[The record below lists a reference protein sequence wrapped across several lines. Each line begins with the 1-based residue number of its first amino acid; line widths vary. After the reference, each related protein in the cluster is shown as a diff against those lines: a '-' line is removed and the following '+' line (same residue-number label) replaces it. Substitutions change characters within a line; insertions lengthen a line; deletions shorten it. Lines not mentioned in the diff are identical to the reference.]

1 MHHNII
7 AQTDNDCKDFLL
19 VAGKKSVHPDLLFPC
34 EFRHGAHFGQNGGI
48 RGGAQVLYTIF
59 HTKRKM
65 LLGTN
70 FLFLQ
75 NVCQMTD
82 GALVSADDGMVG
94 IEVLHKLCDE
104 HIVGAA
110 KHKAFVGSIP
120 GRNQIIQIIAKFI
133 GRGIVVDHVG
143 KTGAGKSSAIKLL
156 TGEIKP
162 TSGDVIV
169 DGIVVNSLKR
179 KKIPYLRR
187 AQGVVFQDFRLLPN
201 KTVYENVAFAM
212 EIIGKTK
219 KEISRKVPK
228 ILALVGL
235 SERANNFPHEI
246 SGGEQQRVSIA
257 RAIVNSP
264 SLIIADEPTGNLD
277 VETSNGVMELF
288 DKINK
293 MGTTIVMVTH
303 SEKIV
308 NDMCKRVI
316 QLDNGTLVRDEENG
330 VYNLGV

>member
-1 MHHNII
+1 MIKFKDVSVVYDKEIVALDHVSFEI
-7 AQTDNDCKDFLL
+7 NDGEFVFL
-19 VAGKKSVHPDLLFPC
+19 
-34 EFRHGAHFGQNGGI
+34 
-48 RGGAQVLYTIF
+48 
-59 HTKRKM
+59 
-65 LLGTN
+65 
-70 FLFLQ
+70 
-75 NVCQMTD
+75 
-82 GALVSADDGMVG
+82 
-94 IEVLHKLCDE
+94 
-104 HIVGAA
+104 
-110 KHKAFVGSIP
+110 
-120 GRNQIIQIIAKFI
+120 
-133 GRGIVVDHVG
+133 VG

-162 TSGDVIV
+162 TSGDVVV

-212 EIIGKTK
+212 EIIGKPK
-219 KEISRKVPK
+219 SEIERKVPK

-235 SERANNFPHEI
+235 GERADNFPHEI

-277 VETSNGVMELF
+277 VETSSGVMELF

-308 NDMCKRVI
+308 NDMQKRVI
-316 QLDNGTLVRDEENG
+316 QLENGALVRDEENG
-330 VYNLGV
+330 VYNLDV

>member
-1 MHHNII
+1 MIKFKNVSVVYEKDVVALDDVSFEI
-7 AQTDNDCKDFLL
+7 NDGEFVFL
-19 VAGKKSVHPDLLFPC
+19 
-34 EFRHGAHFGQNGGI
+34 
-48 RGGAQVLYTIF
+48 
-59 HTKRKM
+59 
-65 LLGTN
+65 
-70 FLFLQ
+70 
-75 NVCQMTD
+75 
-82 GALVSADDGMVG
+82 
-94 IEVLHKLCDE
+94 
-104 HIVGAA
+104 
-110 KHKAFVGSIP
+110 
-120 GRNQIIQIIAKFI
+120 
-133 GRGIVVDHVG
+133 VG

-162 TSGDVIV
+162 TSGDVVV

-212 EIIGKTK
+212 EIIGKNK

-228 ILALVGL
+228 ILSLVGL
-235 SERANNFPHEI
+235 SERADNFPHEI

-257 RAIVNSP
+257 RALVNSP

-277 VETSNGVMELF
+277 VETSTEVMELF

-316 QLDNGTLVRDEENG
+316 QLDNGAVVRDEENG

>member
-1 MHHNII
+1 MIKFKDVSVVYDKDI
-7 AQTDNDCKDFLL
+7 VALDNVSFKINDGEFVFL
-19 VAGKKSVHPDLLFPC
+19 
-34 EFRHGAHFGQNGGI
+34 
-48 RGGAQVLYTIF
+48 
-59 HTKRKM
+59 
-65 LLGTN
+65 
-70 FLFLQ
+70 
-75 NVCQMTD
+75 
-82 GALVSADDGMVG
+82 
-94 IEVLHKLCDE
+94 
-104 HIVGAA
+104 
-110 KHKAFVGSIP
+110 
-120 GRNQIIQIIAKFI
+120 
-133 GRGIVVDHVG
+133 VG

-162 TSGDVIV
+162 TSGDVVV

-212 EIIGKTK
+212 EIIGKRK
-219 KEISRKVPK
+219 KDIERKVPK
-228 ILALVGL
+228 ILSMVGL
-235 SERANNFPHEI
+235 LERANNFPHEI

-277 VETSNGVMELF
+277 VETSNEVMELF

-308 NDMCKRVI
+308 NDMCRRVI
-316 QLDNGTLVRDEENG
+316 QLENGALVRDEENG

>member
-1 MHHNII
+1 MI
-7 AQTDNDCKDFLL
+7 
-19 VAGKKSVHPDLLFPC
+19 
-34 EFRHGAHFGQNGGI
+34 EFRNVTVVYDKDVVALDNASFKIDSGEF
-48 RGGAQVLYTIF
+48 V
-59 HTKRKM
+59 
-65 LLGTN
+65 
-70 FLFLQ
+70 FL
-75 NVCQMTD
+75 
-82 GALVSADDGMVG
+82 
-94 IEVLHKLCDE
+94 
-104 HIVGAA
+104 
-110 KHKAFVGSIP
+110 
-120 GRNQIIQIIAKFI
+120 
-133 GRGIVVDHVG
+133 VG

-162 TSGDVIV
+162 TSGEVFV
-169 DGIVVNSLKR
+169 DGIIVNSLR
-179 KKIPYLRR
+179 RSKIPYLRR

-201 KTVYENVAFAM
+201 KTVFENVAFAM
-212 EIIGKTK
+212 EIIGKSK
-219 KEISRKVPK
+219 KEIKNKVTK

-235 SERANNFPHEI
+235 GVKAKNYPNEI

-257 RAIVNSP
+257 RALVNSP

-277 VETSNGVMELF
+277 VETSSEIMKIF

-316 QLDNGTLVRDEENG
+316 QLEDGMVVRDEENG

>member
-1 MHHNII
+1 MIEFKNV
-7 AQTDNDCKDFLL
+7 TVVYDKD
-19 VAGKKSVHPDLLFPC
+19 
-34 EFRHGAHFGQNGGI
+34 
-48 RGGAQVLYTIF
+48 
-59 HTKRKM
+59 
-65 LLGTN
+65 
-70 FLFLQ
+70 
-75 NVCQMTD
+75 
-82 GALVSADDGMVG
+82 
-94 IEVLHKLCDE
+94 
-104 HIVGAA
+104 IVGLDNVSF
-110 KHKAFVGSIP
+110 KINDGEFV
-120 GRNQIIQIIAKFI
+120 FL
-133 GRGIVVDHVG
+133 VG

-156 TGEIKP
+156 TGEIRP
-162 TSGDVIV
+162 TGGDIIV

-179 KKIPYLRR
+179 SKIPYLRR

-201 KTVYENVAFAM
+201 KTVFENVAFAM
-212 EIIGKTK
+212 EIIGKSK

-235 SERANNFPHEI
+235 DERANNYPNEI

-257 RAIVNSP
+257 RALVNSP

-277 VETSNGVMELF
+277 VETSQEVMNLF

-316 QLDNGTLVRDEENG
+316 QLENGIIIRDEENG
-330 VYNLGV
+330 VYNLEA